1 MTSVELENGE
11 EETAET
17 FADQLHFLGSPG
29 MDDVS
34 DEPPVCPRKGDQYQ
48 VEIPTITTE
57 SEHLQ
62 LRSHQI
68 NTENMLDENYIFGLG
83 LAIPVM
89 WIHHTVDP
97 IKSEQNEFP
106 ASKIGGNEANEAGF
120 VDLGMDKESQ
130 IDAKC
135 SMVGEF
141 PAENSSYHDIHP
153 QGSACKVELINDL
166 ADQGKESGGF
176 TSQECS
182 AANDQMD
189 TGSPWL
195 HPSKAKVFSPLPGLP
210 APSWSKAEEQ
220 SFLLGL
226 YIFGKNLVQVQKFME
241 NKKMGDIL
249 SYYYGKFYRSDV
261 HCRWSECK
269 KIRSR
274 KCILGPR
281 IFTGWRQ
288 QELLSR
294 VLPTVSKEGQ
304 DTLLEASKTFNE
316 GKASLEEFVITL
328 KVIVGME
335 VLVEAIGIGKG
346 KHDLTGIVLDP
357 VRANHSVSIRPEI
370 PIGKACSSLSSGDII
385 KFLTGD
391 FRLSKARSNDLFWE
405 AVWPRLLARG
415 WHSEQP
421 KDSSVISK
429 HSLVFLIPGVKKFSR
444 KKLVKGNHYFDSVSD
459 VLSKVASDP
468 RLLELEVEG
477 AEESSSIKDENGW
490 AADDKSDQNGLSEHP
505 RRCYLRP
512 RLPNCSSQLM
522 KFTVV
527 DTSMVQGEGP
537 LRVRELRNL
546 PVDCP
551 YDRLSCSGETG
562 SNSSSE
568 PLDSD
573 DSLSDDQGDSDLNSS
588 LDKKVEQSQ
597 SCMIDEGTQSGP
609 SDNMV
614 TVTNERVPINGHVSN
629 DQCAD
634 LTSEKPRIKDIKC
647 QFSRRAKSGQQD
659 YLAPMSKRKRLT
671 ACRYERTGRRTY
683 SFPKGHQLK
692 KEEIHH
698 DLDSLKASDTTSA
711 EVDQSQGKVPMNTS
725 TNDSPDKNSKCAF
738 SGEHYATISVSETP
752 VSKEKPQP
760 RTFIDLNLPHI
771 PTDYEAAEPFGTEVA
786 GSQDYLNP
794 EEEAHLPETKHQDDG
809 SQVVGTS
816 NVVVDEQPPR
826 NSRRQS
832 TRNRPPTTRALEAL
846 ACGFLGAKR
855 KGRDTTVPLPG
866 NLTRR
871 PSRRVRRTETSVPV
885 PSSSVSAVNSDIKE
899 PNAGTNEWYGSNT
912 NHEIMFNGSY
922 VESERKATHD
932 SVGVP

>member
-1 MTSVELENGE
+1 MNSVELENGE

-17 FADQLHFLGSPG
+17 FSDQLHFLGSPG
-29 MDDVS
+29 MDDVD
-34 DEPPVCPRKGDQYQ
+34 DEPPVCPRIGDQYQ
-48 VEIPTITTE
+48 VEIPTIATE
-57 SEHLQ
+57 LERLQ

-68 NTENMLDENYIFGLG
+68 NTENMLDDNYIFGLG
-83 LAIPVM
+83 LAIPIM
-89 WIHHTVDP
+89 WIHHTGDP
-97 IKSEQNEFP
+97 IKNEQNEFP
-106 ASKIGGNEANEAGF
+106 ASKIGGNEAGF
-120 VDLGMDKESQ
+120 ADFGRDKESQ
-130 IDAKC
+130 IDATC
-135 SMVGEF
+135 SIVGEL
-141 PAENSSYHDIHP
+141 PAEDSSYHDIHP
-153 QGSACKVELINDL
+153 QGSACKVELLNDL

-176 TSQECS
+176 TSQECR
-182 AANDQMD
+182 AANDQMH

-195 HPSKAKVFSPLPGLP
+195 HQSKAKVFSPLPGSP
-210 APSWSKAEEQ
+210 APSWSNAEEQ

-226 YIFGKNLVQVQKFME
+226 YIFGKNLLQVKKFME
-241 NKKMGDIL
+241 NKRMGDIL

-261 HCRWSECK
+261 YCRWSECK

-274 KCILGPR
+274 KCILGQR

-304 DTLLEASKTFNE
+304 DTLLEAIKTFNE
-316 GKASLEEFVITL
+316 GTASLEEFVVTL
-328 KVIVGME
+328 KAIVGME

-357 VRANHSVSIRPEI
+357 VRTNHSVSIRPEL

-421 KDSSVISK
+421 KDCSVVSK
-429 HSLVFLIPGVKKFSR
+429 HALVFLTPGVKKFSR
-444 KKLVKGNHYFDSVSD
+444 KKLVKGHHYFDSVSD

-477 AEESSSIKDENGW
+477 AEESSSIKDENEW
-490 AADDKSDQNGLSEHP
+490 AADNKSDQNGLSEH
-505 RRCYLRP
+505 RRHCYLRP

-537 LRVRELRNL
+537 LRVRELRSL
-546 PVDCP
+546 PSP
-551 YDRLSCSGETG
+551 YDRSSYSGQTG

-568 PLDSD
+568 QLDSD
-573 DSLSDDQGDSDLNSS
+573 DSSSDDQGDSDLNKS
-588 LDKKVEQSQ
+588 LDKRVEQSQ
-597 SCMIDEGTQSGP
+597 SCIIDEGTQSGP

-614 TVTNERVPINGHVSN
+614 TVSNKRLPINGHVSN
-629 DQCAD
+629 DQCAN
-634 LTSEKPRIKDIKC
+634 LTSEKPRMKDTKC

-671 ACRYERTGRRTY
+671 ACRCERTGRRTY

-698 DLDSLKASDTTSA
+698 DLDSLKANDTTSA
-711 EVDQSQGKVPMNTS
+711 EVDQSRGKVPMNTT
-725 TNDSPDKNSKCAF
+725 TNHSPDENSKYAF
-738 SGEHYATISVSETP
+738 SGEHYATISVSETT

-760 RTFIDLNLPHI
+760 RSFIDLNLPHI
-771 PTDYEAAEPFGTEVA
+771 PTDYEIAEPFSTEVA

-794 EEEAHLPETKHQDDG
+794 EKEGCLPETKQQDNG

-816 NVVVDEQPPR
+816 NVLLDEQPSR

-846 ACGFLGAKR
+846 ACGFLGTKR
-855 KGRDTTVPLPG
+855 KGRDTRVPLSG

-885 PSSSVSAVNSDIKE
+885 PSSGVSAVSSDIKE
-899 PNAGTNEWYGSNT
+899 PNAGPNEWHGSNT
-912 NHEIMFNGSY
+912 NDEIMLNGSY

-932 SVGVP
+932 LVGVP